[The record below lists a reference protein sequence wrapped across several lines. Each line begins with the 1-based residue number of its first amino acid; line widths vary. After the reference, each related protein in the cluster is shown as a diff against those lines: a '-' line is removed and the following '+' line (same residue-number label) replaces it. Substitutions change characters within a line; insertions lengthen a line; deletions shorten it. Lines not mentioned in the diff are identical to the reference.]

1 MITIYFIDISNGKSF
16 VERFDYPEQ
25 AVEFIK
31 RNKNHIFVTS
41 IECVDAEDN
50 EYISTHL

>member
-1 MITIYFIDISNGKSF
+1 MITIYFIDIDNGKSF
-16 VERFDYPEQ
+16 VERFDYPDQ

-31 RNKNHIFVTS
+31 RNKHIFVTS

-50 EYISTHL
+50 EYITTHL

>member
-25 AVEFIK
+25 TVEFIK

-50 EYISTHL
+50 EYISSHL